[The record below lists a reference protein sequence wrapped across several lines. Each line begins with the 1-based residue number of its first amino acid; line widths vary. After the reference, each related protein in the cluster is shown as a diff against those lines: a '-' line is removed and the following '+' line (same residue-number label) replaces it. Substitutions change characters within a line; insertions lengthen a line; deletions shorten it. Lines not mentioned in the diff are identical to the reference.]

1 MKHQNPRECDVIL
14 PVHGAFHTQMAF
26 MVALHKMFKQS
37 GSEELADAA
46 GGIVERGSFHHV
58 LSGKHYKRG
67 MHLHKLVYGCLARRV
82 ISTTA
87 DKQIVL
93 ETLSSKLKLLN
104 NEGLL
109 VKYI

>member
-1 MKHQNPRECDVIL
+1 MKHENQRECDVIL

-26 MVALHKMFKQS
+26 IVAMHKMFKQS
-37 GSEELADAA
+37 GSEELADADS
-46 GGIVERGSFHHV
+46 GIVEPGSFHQV

-82 ISTTA
+82 ITTAA

-109 VKYI
+109 VKCI